1 MAKTVK
7 KDSTSKKAKTVSPEV
22 KKKRLKQYK
31 LVFGIL
37 VILLSLALLLA
48 YVSIYIYGT

>member
-7 KDSTSKKAKTVSPEV
+7 KDTTSKKATTVSPEV

-37 VILLSLALLLA
+37 LILLSLALLLA
-48 YVSIYIYGT
+48 FV